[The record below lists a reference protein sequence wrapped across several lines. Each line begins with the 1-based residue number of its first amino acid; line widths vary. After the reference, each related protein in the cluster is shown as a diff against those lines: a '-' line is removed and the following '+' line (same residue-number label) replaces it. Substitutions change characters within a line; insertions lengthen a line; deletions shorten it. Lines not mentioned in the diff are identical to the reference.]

1 MDPSEMREAMD
12 ACRAGSDDLGL
23 PELAQVADSLAA
35 DSGARR
41 VFDRIQR
48 LDKRIA
54 AAAHDVPVPAGLA
67 ERILA
72 RLPNGSALAT
82 NGSLAAETAAATES
96 ISTETAA
103 MGAAGL
109 VAPAAAQVAPAA
121 ALGRLRFSKR
131 ALSLAGLAASLLIAV
146 GLVAF
151 WPPHKPLS
159 AAALIDNSGDWT
171 AQLAERAS
179 WEPLTE
185 RELAKYPAAEAVRAR
200 PQSWSN
206 ASSLVGEDAV
216 VYDVSTAG
224 HRAYLFVI
232 PSVDPVAGPAP
243 SSIPQS
249 STHGLMIGCWQ
260 SQGMVYVLV
269 VEGDVRA
276 YQNLINLGMQPPLA

>member
-1 MDPSEMREAMD
+1 M
-12 ACRAGSDDLGL
+12 GT
-23 PELAQVADSLAA
+23 
-35 DSGARR
+35 
-41 VFDRIQR
+41 
-48 LDKRIA
+48 
-54 AAAHDVPVPAGLA
+54 A
-67 ERILA
+67 E
-72 RLPNGSALAT
+72 P
-82 NGSLAAETAAATES
+82 
-96 ISTETAA
+96 
-103 MGAAGL
+103 
-109 VAPAAAQVAPAA
+109 VAPAAAPS
-121 ALGRLRFSKR
+121 RRRFSKR

-159 AAALIDNSGDWT
+159 AAALIDSSGDWT

-185 RELAKYPAAEAVRAR
+185 RELAKYPLADAVRSR

-243 SSIPQS
+243 SSNPQS

-276 YQNLINLGMQPPLA
+276 YQNLIDLGMQPPLA